1 MLYKEYDE
9 KTLHRLQQIELE
21 ILRDFDTLCTE
32 NGLTYFG
39 CGGTAIGAVRHHGM
53 IPWDDD
59 IDVALLR
66 KDYERFLHIAKQKK
80 WRRKYKIV
88 NAGTM
93 ENYPLMTTR
102 WCMKGTKFKEDAL
115 KNIEGDLGV
124 FLDIYCFDNIPD
136 NELLMKIHGWRSW
149 FWGKLLILYWLDEP
163 VLYFGGILGKA
174 VTGTCKVIHKGMHAM
189 HVSPRW
195 LYRHAKRVSGCYNG
209 HETKRANYL
218 HDPKPFISIVEKK
231 DIFPVQRMEFSG
243 QEICEPADVDAYLSR
258 RFGDYMTMPPED
270 KRHNHP
276 PYELDLGDKGNS
288 EE

>member
-1 MLYKEYDE
+1 MLYKECDE

-21 ILRDFDTLCTE
+21 ILRDFDELCTE
-32 NGLTYFG
+32 NGLSYFG

-59 IDVALLR
+59 IDVGLLR
-66 KDYERFLHIAKQKK
+66 KDYEKFLRIARQKK
-80 WRRKYKIV
+80 WRRKYKVV
-88 NAGTM
+88 NAATM

-102 WCMKGTKFKEDAL
+102 WCRKGTKFKEDAL
-115 KNIEGDLGV
+115 KNIDGDLGI

-136 NELLMKIHGWRSW
+136 NEVLMKIHGWRSW
-149 FWGKLLILYWLDEP
+149 FWGKMLILYWLDEP

-174 VTGTCKVIHKGMHAM
+174 VTGTCKVVHKGMRVL

-209 HETKRANYL
+209 QETKRANYL
-218 HDPKPFISIVEKK
+218 HDPRPFISIVEKK

-276 PYELDLGDKGNS
+276 PYELDLGDGEVHND
-288 EE
+288 

>member
-21 ILRDFDTLCTE
+21 ILRDFDELCTE
-32 NGLTYFG
+32 NGLSYFG

-59 IDVALLR
+59 IDVGLLR
-66 KDYERFLHIAKQKK
+66 KDYEKFLRIARQKK
-80 WRRKYKIV
+80 WRRKYKVV
-88 NAGTM
+88 NAATM

-102 WCMKGTKFKEDAL
+102 WCRKGTKFKEDAL
-115 KNIEGDLGV
+115 KNIDGDLGI

-136 NELLMKIHGWRSW
+136 NEVLMKIHGWRSW
-149 FWGKLLILYWLDEP
+149 FWGKMLILYWLDEP

-174 VTGTCKVIHKGMHAM
+174 VTGTCKVVHKGMRVL

-195 LYRHAKRVSGCYNG
+195 LYRHAKRVSVCYNG
-209 HETKRANYL
+209 QETKRANYL
-218 HDPKPFISIVEKK
+218 HDPRPFISIVEKK

-276 PYELDLGDKGNS
+276 PYELDLGDGEVHND
-288 EE
+288 